1 MDTEE
6 RNTTSINWDKPI
18 ETEDGFPARLISE
31 DYRADNGE
39 TIRIVQ
45 IEYHYKSELR
55 TFFHNG
61 KPRYSYEGRIRNR
74 NRKTKREGWVVIFP
88 DRWAG
93 MIWESEEAAQ
103 RHPDTK
109 RAIDIVKIEWEE

>member
-6 RNTTSINWDKPI
+6 RNTKPIDWDKPI
-18 ETEDGFPARLISE
+18 ETANGYPARVIST
-31 DYRADNGE
+31 DFRIGGE
-39 TIRIVQ
+39 TAILVQ
-45 IEYHYKSELR
+45 IEHPNNGLVHAFSE
-55 TFFHNG
+55 NG
-61 KPRYSYEGRIRNR
+61 RPYWPFESTLR